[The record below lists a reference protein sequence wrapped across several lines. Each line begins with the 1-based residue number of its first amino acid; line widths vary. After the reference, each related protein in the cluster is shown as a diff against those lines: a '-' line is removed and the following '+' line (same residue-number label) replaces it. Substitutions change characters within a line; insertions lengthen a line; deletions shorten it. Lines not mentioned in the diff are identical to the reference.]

1 MKDTLYE
8 KLKEIIIN
16 LSEEELAK
24 LMNYVL
30 SLKEERNQ

>member
-1 MKDTLYE
+1 MTEALYL
-8 KLKEIIIN
+8 KLKSIIVG

-24 LMNYVL
+24 LMDYVL

>member
-1 MKDTLYE
+1 MTEALYE
-8 KLKEIIIN
+8 KLKSIIVG

-24 LMNYVL
+24 LMDYVL